1 MKKRVLNIFLI
12 FIITLFCAMPA
23 SAQNIYFTEPQQ
35 TFNAATKG
43 SRAIVKQPRGNVIS
57 AGILEISSPGN
68 GEIGVYMQTLTHVD
82 IDETTFGI
90 YLDRW
95 IESEQRWANVA
106 DYKFVYNKENSPDDV
121 LMTKAISF
129 NIIGQPLDCNYRLR
143 GVHVVVSGGIREMLS
158 SKTDGILVKDS
169 E

>member
-1 MKKRVLNIFLI
+1 
-12 FIITLFCAMPA
+12 
-23 SAQNIYFTEPQQ
+23 
-35 TFNAATKG
+35 
-43 SRAIVKQPRGNVIS
+43 
-57 AGILEISSPGN
+57 
-68 GEIGVYMQTLTHVD
+68 MQTLTHVD

-106 DYKFVYNKENSPDDV
+106 DYKFVYNKENSPDDD

-129 NIIGQPLDCNYRLR
+129 NIIGQPLDCNYILR